1 MGAPQ
6 TNTKFIGEIV
16 DVEAE
21 ESKLGEKGLPEVG
34 KVSPFF
40 YSPENRAYYKMGE
53 YLGKAHFMGRVD
65 Q

>member
-1 MGAPQ
+1 
-6 TNTKFIGEIV
+6 V